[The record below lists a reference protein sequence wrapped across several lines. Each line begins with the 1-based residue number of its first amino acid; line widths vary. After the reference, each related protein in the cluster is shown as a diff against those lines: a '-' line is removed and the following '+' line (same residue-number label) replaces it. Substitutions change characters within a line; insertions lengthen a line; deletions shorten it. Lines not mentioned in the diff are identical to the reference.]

1 MRVLLRPV
9 LVPELG
15 LVVLKPGRESI
26 QIFHNPRVLV
36 EPEPKSMRNL
46 PSGVVPAVRQPLAE
60 DKTLL
65 PFFSNERVIRAAGGV
80 GALSDWLLRH
90 VTSCQWPNGD
100 YHHTETVIHR
110 YGTGA
115 MVLCWHCDNQL
126 RDQTSESLELLAQQN
141 LTAWVIDV
149 IRHAISGTQER
160 ELSLAELSWWAVCN
174 QVVDALPEAVS
185 RRSLGLPAE
194 KICSVYRESDIVP
207 GEQTATSILK
217 QRTKNLAPLPYAH
230 QQQKS
235 PQEKTVVS
243 ITVDPESPE
252 SFMKLPKRRRW
263 VNEKYTRWVKTQ
275 PCACCGMPA
284 DDPHHLIGHG
294 QGGMGTKAHDL
305 FVLPLC
311 RKHHNEL
318 HTDTVAFEDKYGS
331 QLELIFRFIDRAL
344 TIGVLAY
351 WRKWRTSMN
360 LEALPKYYSPK
371 SPKLSDDAPATG
383 TGCLTITDVMAA
395 QGMVQS
401 KAPLGLALFLAK
413 VGVQDPQFA
422 IEGLLNYAMALD
434 NPTLNKLSEEIRLQI
449 IPYLVS
455 FAFADY
461 SRSAAS
467 KARCEHCS
475 GTGFYNVLRE
485 VVKHYRRGESVIKEE
500 WVKELCQHCHG
511 KGEASTACRGCKG
524 KGIVLDE
531 KRTRFHGVPVYKIC
545 GRCNGNRFSRLPT
558 TLARRHVQKLVP
570 DLTDYQWYKG
580 YADVIGKL
588 VTKCWQEE
596 AYAEA
601 QLRKVTR

>member
-1 MRVLLRPV
+1 MKITPEQAREALDAWICRPGMTQEQATILITEAFWALKERPNIDVQRVTDEGGAVDQRALGVNRV
-9 LVPELG
+9 KIFERWKAIDTRDKREKFTALVPAIMEATAGSILG
-15 LVVLKPGRESI
+15 KKHHEPVKAPRKMGRTGHPPGA
-26 QIFHNPRVLV
+26 F
-36 EPEPKSMRNL
+36 
-46 PSGVVPAVRQPLAE
+46 
-60 DKTLL
+60 T
-65 PFFSNERVIRAAGGV
+65 
-80 GALSDWLLRH
+80 
-90 VTSCQWPNGD
+90 C
-100 YHHTETVIHR
+100 
-110 YGTGA
+110 TGA

-230 QQQKS
+230 QQQKT

-263 VNEKYTRWVKTQ
+263 VKEKYTRWVKTQ

-318 HTDTVAFEDKYGS
+318 HTDTVAFEEKYGS

-344 TIGVLAY
+344 AIGVLA
-351 WRKWRTSMN
+351 
-360 LEALPKYYSPK
+360 
-371 SPKLSDDAPATG
+371 
-383 TGCLTITDVMAA
+383 
-395 QGMVQS
+395 
-401 KAPLGLALFLAK
+401 
-413 VGVQDPQFA
+413 
-422 IEGLLNYAMALD
+422 
-434 NPTLNKLSEEIRLQI
+434 
-449 IPYLVS
+449 
-455 FAFADY
+455 
-461 SRSAAS
+461 
-467 KARCEHCS
+467 
-475 GTGFYNVLRE
+475 
-485 VVKHYRRGESVIKEE
+485 
-500 WVKELCQHCHG
+500 
-511 KGEASTACRGCKG
+511 
-524 KGIVLDE
+524 
-531 KRTRFHGVPVYKIC
+531 
-545 GRCNGNRFSRLPT
+545 
-558 TLARRHVQKLVP
+558 
-570 DLTDYQWYKG
+570 
-580 YADVIGKL
+580 
-588 VTKCWQEE
+588 
-596 AYAEA
+596 
-601 QLRKVTR
+601 

>member
-1 MRVLLRPV
+1 MRALLTPEIAPRMGIVLFRPGSELMPLFMQGRVLL
-9 LVPELG
+9 
-15 LVVLKPGRESI
+15 
-26 QIFHNPRVLV
+26 
-36 EPEPKSMRNL
+36 EPEPERYSSFA
-46 PSGVVPAVRQPLAE
+46 SGAVPAASQPLADDPAVRAV
-60 DKTLL
+60 
-65 PFFSNERVIRAAGGV
+65 FRNEAVIRRAGGV
-80 GALSDWLLRH
+80 ECLESWLLREKG
-90 VTSCQWPNGD
+90 CQWPHSDWHSENMTTMR
-100 YHHTETVIHR
+100 HAP
-110 YGTGA
+110 GA
-115 MVLCWHCDNQL
+115 IRLCWHCDNQL
-126 RDQTSESLELLAQQN
+126 RDQFTERLESMATDNCARWVLSVVRRDLGFDDSHVVTMPELCWWLIRNDLA
-141 LTAWVIDV
+141 
-149 IRHAISGTQER
+149 
-160 ELSLAELSWWAVCN
+160 
-174 QVVDALPEAVS
+174 DALPESAA
-185 RRSLGLPAE
+185 RKALRLP
-194 KICSVYRESDIVP
+194 KPVVPCVTRESDLVP
-207 GEQTATSILK
+207 SVPATSIIQDKAKKVLALK
-217 QRTKNLAPLPYAH
+217 
-230 QQQKS
+230 
-235 PQEKTVVS
+235 
-243 ITVDPESPE
+243 VDPESPE
-252 SFMKLPKRRRW
+252 SFMLRPKRRRW

-275 PCACCGMPA
+275 PCACCGKPA

-311 RKHHNEL
+311 RKHHDEL
-318 HTDTVAFEDKYGS
+318 HADTVAFEEKYGS

-344 TIGVLAY
+344 AIGVLAY

-383 TGCLTITDVMAA
+383 SGGLTITDVMAA

-401 KAPLGLALFLAK
+401 KAPLGFALFLAK

-434 NPTLNKLSEEIRLQI
+434 NPTLNKLSEETRLQI
-449 IPYLVS
+449 IPYLVN

-467 KARCEHCS
+467 KARCEHCA
-475 GTGFYNVLRE
+475 GTGFHNVLRE
-485 VVKHYRRGESVIKEE
+485 VVKHSRSGESVIKEE

-511 KGEASTACRGCKG
+511 KGEVSTACRGCKG

-531 KRTRFHGVPVYKIC
+531 KRTRLHGVPVYKIC

-558 TLARRHVQKLVP
+558 TLARHHVQKLVP

-580 YADVIGKL
+580 YADVINKL

-596 AYAEA
+596 AYAES